1 MTCVPEIGLR
11 AQNTIT
17 NNHHSGGGGGG
28 IVCYNDH
35 KDASRGHISC
45 QISTL
50 HRTREEE
57 QDINFVLESINSV
70 DLDDKS
76 KA

>member
-11 AQNTIT
+11 AQNTIIISKP
-17 NNHHSGGGGGG
+17 NNHHSGGGGG

-35 KDASRGHISC
+35 KDASCGHISC
-45 QISTL
+45 QILTL

-57 QDINFVLESINSV
+57 QDINFFARINK
-70 DLDDKS
+70 LGRLG
-76 KA
+76 